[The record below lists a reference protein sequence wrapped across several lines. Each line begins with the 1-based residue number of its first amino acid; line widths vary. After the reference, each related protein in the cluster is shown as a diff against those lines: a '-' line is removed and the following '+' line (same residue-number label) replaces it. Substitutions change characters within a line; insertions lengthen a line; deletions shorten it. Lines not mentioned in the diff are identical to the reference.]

1 MDYEDTSGFDTND
14 KIGAKTF
21 RELTI
26 NNSGKNFLHE
36 NINDFDS
43 NVHNIPNDN
52 TVVKGDRMN
61 ARQRVQ
67 DVKGQIAK
75 HCQLFTRR
83 IEQMQEE
90 FKDDVRLYLG
100 QS

>member
-1 MDYEDTSGFDTND
+1 MDYEDASGFDTND

-43 NVHNIPNDN
+43 NFHNIPNDN

-61 ARQRVQ
+61 ERQRVQ

-83 IEQMQEE
+83 IEQMHEE